1 MEPRDLVGSA
11 QPNEVELKGGRVGPN
26 DEDRE
31 GARDIGLV
39 CGDDVINGGISEGE
53 GLEEQGEGL
62 LEEQEFSIKEASF
75 QEGSLKLKIQ
85 TTKRTKKPPKSL
97 ENYICPPEIRMTIRP
112 PAGEGKAGRQGR
124 TGGGAGRGQKDE
136 ERGPPRKRTYE
147 RQFRMPEQREGG
159 LLQLLG
165 DHTPPKHQLRGSLHP
180 AHAISHTQHAL
191 AQQFQHQHQINTHWL
206 TSTAPSASPA
216 NSEDRDPAREQSGA
230 SRSNLL
236 DPSQPFSQT
245 ATQSPSPQRSLT
257 PDLQLPVVTDASILN
272 LTSLSRG
279 RGLQEVSEQLFGNI
293 KRKYGRKDSQR
304 MLCNPHSADS
314 PWGKQTEKGSE
325 SPTHSERYR
334 QEEATERV
342 HEEREERRKEDRERA
357 IAGRKGDEESRG
369 MLMLTEEGKGRK
381 RRRRPSF
388 DESFSAQ
395 EQSQQRQDSDTT
407 EKHQSGPP
415 EPKVAH
421 KMETHRNDS
430 RPTREADVNGERMEK
445 AERAD
450 KGDKRE
456 KGERTDRA
464 ERGDTVTSRTDS
476 ESALS
481 TNRMKKNPVGRPK
494 ISTDILKHRESTHS
508 LINKS
513 ANPRLP
519 SPNPSPSP
527 RSSISPSPSPKSRV
541 NISPSPSPKP
551 RFNISPS
558 PSPKSRVNISPSPSP
573 KSRINISPSPSPK
586 SRITIS
592 PSPSPKS
599 RINISPSPSPRPRMA
614 LSPNPSHSTSSI
626 VSSRPTKAKD
636 RWSYLKA
643 KSHASLTS
651 PQRDIRGSPS
661 TLTDP
666 PSAFPITPS
675 SPLYTN
681 SDSLTVHTPI
691 KRKRG
696 RPKKQ
701 PLLTVET
708 IHEGTSTSPPSP
720 LAQDISAGLN
730 SRKKTHTLNT
740 LVQMTSTTISANSNS
755 LKLKRGR
762 GHSRPVNKMKLGKM
776 QSILNEILSG
786 SSQNGSLPLK
796 SASAPVTS
804 AMSAMASTIEA
815 RLGKQINVSK
825 RGTIYIGKK
834 RGRKPRAETQ
844 NCNLNK
850 TTRDKPSLLVSTASL
865 YESPTVPSN
874 TLSPSSSTPSIRA
887 SHSDTTMPSLQPISA
902 LPSKPL
908 SRGFL
913 SGGWKLSPPRLLAN
927 SPSHL
932 SEVASVKEV
941 TLSPISE
948 SHSEETIPSD
958 SGIGTDNNSTS
969 DQTEKG
975 PASRRRYSFD
985 LCGFEAAEAAAL
997 EASNRGSRTRC
1008 ERQVTAVDNF
1018 LSQQEKKQKHHRRKR
1033 KCLQSRDH
1041 LHFLSELEEVVVKL
1055 QQLRVSHRRYACFP
1069 QHPYPS
1075 IFRLNFHHYY
1085 PVTYD
1090 SYSCDSSSYLRR
1102 SADLKAKRRRG
1113 RPAKASEPITSKLP
1127 FVQGYSYPLA
1137 GGNFYAAPYAMPYAP
1152 PLSLGYFPPAPSFYL
1167 PHHSLGPAPPSPFMR
1182 PAVPPPKAFHSS
1194 GHSKLQAGTKLRSS
1208 SGPLQGSSVRGEGLG
1223 SLGNGSTG
1231 GLTGV
1236 RLHKRKHKHK
1246 HKHKDEPLLSPR
1258 DRQELGG
1265 LFSGA
1270 KTTARLNMLNDRR
1283 DLSSQGSKHLE
1294 KQRGI
1299 GRGSSLGSSL
1309 GMFESDQLS
1318 THSLADSHLHSRQ
1331 TGQPIS
1337 SFMSSYSSQSQRS
1350 ESAPDLFLGS
1360 REDEC
1365 GGRSRK
1371 TRLAVFGDQGLM
1383 SFQTARQEPGQMN
1396 QCSSPSLTGVPSKRR
1411 YKRRE
1416 VEQIQKD
1423 VRRMHSLNFEH
1434 VQKILRAKRLQRQ
1447 AKTGNN
1453 IVKRRPGRPR
1463 KQPVEESEPTNRRVE
1478 DQVDGRSLDMLAGR
1492 RGDVRTL
1499 GMPVLERCDDLPGR
1513 QSLRPNLTPEPLEFS
1528 NHDSISATIETV
1540 VHQARSVAPLAKGG
1554 KRRGRGHS
1562 RDELWAPSSQ

>member
-1 MEPRDLVGSA
+1 
-11 QPNEVELKGGRVGPN
+11 
-26 DEDRE
+26 
-31 GARDIGLV
+31 
-39 CGDDVINGGISEGE
+39 
-53 GLEEQGEGL
+53 
-62 LEEQEFSIKEASF
+62 
-75 QEGSLKLKIQ
+75 
-85 TTKRTKKPPKSL
+85 
-97 ENYICPPEIRMTIRP
+97 MTIRP
-112 PAGEGKAGRQGR
+112 PVGEGKGGRQGR

-165 DHTPPKHQLRGSLHP
+165 DHTLPKHQLRSSLP
-180 AHAISHTQHAL
+180 PGHTQQQQTHHIL
-191 AQQFQHQHQINTHWL
+191 TQQFQHPHSHQHQINPDWI
-206 TSTAPSASPA
+206 TSPVPSASPA
-216 NSEDRDPAREQSGA
+216 NPADSEPARELAAA
-230 SRSNLL
+230 SRSSSL
-236 DPSQPFSQT
+236 DPTQPFSRT
-245 ATQSPSPQRSLT
+245 ATRSPSPQRSLT

-304 MLCNPHSADS
+304 MLCNPHSADTL
-314 PWGKQTEKGSE
+314 WGRQPEKGSE
-325 SPTHSERYR
+325 SPTNSEERQKYR
-334 QEEATERV
+334 LEETAERF
-342 HEEREERRKEDRERA
+342 HDDREERRKEERERA
-357 IAGRKGDEESRG
+357 IAGRRGDEEDRG
-369 MLMLTEEGKGRK
+369 MPMLTEEGKGRK

-388 DESFSAQ
+388 DQSFSA
-395 EQSQQRQDSDTT
+395 EEPLQQRQDSDTT
-407 EKHQSGPP
+407 EKHQPGAS

-421 KMETHRNDS
+421 KMETHKNDS
-430 RPTREADVNGERMEK
+430 RLTSPADFSRERIEKGERT
-445 AERAD
+445 D

-456 KGERTDRA
+456 KGERVDRA
-464 ERGDTVTSRTDS
+464 ERGEIIICGSDP

-481 TNRMKKNPVGRPK
+481 ANRMKKNPVGRPK
-494 ISTDILKHRESTHS
+494 INTDTLKHRETAYNH
-508 LINKS
+508 INK
-513 ANPRLP
+513 ANLNTNPRLP
-519 SPNPSPSP
+519 SPNPSP
-527 RSSISPSPSPKSRV
+527 RGSISPSPRAS
-541 NISPSPSPKP
+541 ISASLSPKP
-551 RFNISPS
+551 R
-558 PSPKSRVNISPSPSP
+558 V
-573 KSRINISPSPSPK
+573 
-586 SRITIS
+586 
-592 PSPSPKS
+592 
-599 RINISPSPSPRPRMA
+599 A
-614 LSPNPSHSTSSI
+614 LSPSPSHSTSSTA
-626 VSSRPTKAKD
+626 SSRTTKAKD

-651 PQRDIRGSPS
+651 PHRDNRGSPS
-661 TLTDP
+661 TLADP

-681 SDSLTVHTPI
+681 TDSLTVHTPI

-720 LAQDISAGLN
+720 LAQETFAGLN
-730 SRKKTHTLNT
+730 RRRKTHTLNT
-740 LVQMTSTTISANSNS
+740 LVQMASTTTSANSNS

-762 GHSRPVNKMKLGKM
+762 GPSRPVNKMKLGKM

-786 SSQNGSLPLK
+786 SSQNGTLALK
-796 SASAPVTS
+796 SSSAPVTS

-844 NCNLNK
+844 GSNPPK
-850 TTRDKPSLLVSTASL
+850 TTRDKPPLSVSTASL
-865 YESPTVPSN
+865 YESPVVPSA
-874 TLSPSSSTPSIRA
+874 TLSPSSSAPSLRT
-887 SHSDTTMPSLQPISA
+887 SHSDATMPSLQPISA
-902 LPSKPL
+902 LPSKAPGR
-908 SRGFL
+908 SFL

-932 SEVASVKEV
+932 SEGASVKEV

-975 PASRRRYSFD
+975 SASRRRYSFD

-997 EASNRGSRTRC
+997 EASNRGSRARC

-1041 LHFLSELEEVVVKL
+1041 LHFLSELEEVVLKL
-1055 QQLRVSHRRYACFP
+1055 QQLRVSHRRYTCYS
-1069 QHPYPS
+1069 QQPYPS

-1090 SYSCDSSSYLRR
+1090 SYPCDSSSYLRR

-1127 FVQGYSYPLA
+1127 FVQGYGYPLA
-1137 GGNFYAAPYAMPYAP
+1137 GGNYYAAPYAMPYAP
-1152 PLSLGYFPPAPSFYL
+1152 PLSLGYFPPAAPFYL

-1194 GHSKLQAGTKLRSS
+1194 GHSQLQPGAKLRSS
-1208 SGPLQGSSVRGEGLG
+1208 SGPLQGPSVRGEGLG
-1223 SLGNGSTG
+1223 SLGSGSAS
-1231 GLTGV
+1231 GLAGV

-1246 HKHKDEPLLSPR
+1246 HKHKDEPLLSLR

-1270 KTTARLNMLNDRR
+1270 KTSARLSMLSDRR
-1283 DLSSQGSKHLE
+1283 DLVSQGPSKHLE

-1299 GRGSSLGSSL
+1299 GSSLGSSL
-1309 GMFESDQLS
+1309 GMFESEQLS
-1318 THSLADSHLHSRQ
+1318 THSLADSQFHSRQ
-1331 TGQPIS
+1331 TRQPIN
-1337 SFMSSYSSQSQRS
+1337 SFMSSYSSQTQRS
-1350 ESAPDLFLGS
+1350 ESASDLFLGS
-1360 REDEC
+1360 RGDEC
-1365 GGRSRK
+1365 AGRSRK

-1396 QCSSPSLTGVPSKRR
+1396 NCSGPSHNDVPTKRR

-1453 IVKRRPGRPR
+1453 VVKRRPGRPR
-1463 KQPVEESEPTNRRVE
+1463 KQPIEESALTMRSVANR
-1478 DQVDGRSLDMLAGR
+1478 VDVRGLDMLSGR
-1492 RGDVRTL
+1492 RGDGRTQ

-1513 QSLRPNLTPEPLEFS
+1513 QSLRPSLIPEPLEFS

-1540 VHQARSVAPLAKGG
+1540 VNQARSVPPLARGG

>member
-11 QPNEVELKGGRVGPN
+11 RPKEAELQGGRVGPN
-26 DEDRE
+26 EEDQERA
-31 GARDIGLV
+31 GAVGLARS
-39 CGDDVINGGISEGE
+39 DDVITGGISEGE

-85 TTKRTKKPPKSL
+85 TTKRTKKPPKNL

-112 PAGEGKAGRQGR
+112 PVGEGKGGRQGR
-124 TGGGAGRGQKDE
+124 AGSGAGRGQKDE

-165 DHTPPKHQLRGSLHP
+165 DHTPPKHQLRSSLPP
-180 AHAISHTQHAL
+180 AHTHSHTQQTQHAL
-191 AQQFQHQHQINTHWL
+191 TQQFQHAHAHQHQISPDWI

-216 NSEDRDPAREQSGA
+216 NPAHPEPARELAGA
-230 SRSNLL
+230 GGSALL
-236 DPSQPFSQT
+236 DPTQPFSRT

-304 MLCNPHSADS
+304 MLCNPHSADT
-314 PWGKQTEKGSE
+314 PWGRQPEKGSE
-325 SPTHSERYR
+325 SPTNSEERQKYR
-334 QEEATERV
+334 QEETAERF
-342 HEEREERRKEDRERA
+342 HEEREERRKEERERA
-357 IAGRKGDEESRG
+357 GAGRRGDEEDRG
-369 MLMLTEEGKGRK
+369 MPMLTEEGKGRK

-388 DESFSAQ
+388 DESFSV
-395 EQSQQRQDSDTT
+395 EERLQQRQDSDTT
-407 EKHQSGPP
+407 EKHQPGPP

-421 KMETHRNDS
+421 KMETHKNDS
-430 RPTREADVNGERMEK
+430 RLTSHADVSRERIEK

-456 KGERTDRA
+456 KGERVDRA
-464 ERGDTVTSRTDS
+464 ERGETVISGSDL
-476 ESALS
+476 ES

-494 ISTDILKHRESTHS
+494 TSIDTLKHRGPTHNH
-508 LINKS
+508 INK
-513 ANPRLP
+513 ANLNTNPRLP

-527 RSSISPSPSPKSRV
+527 RASISPSSSPKPRA
-541 NISPSPSPKP
+541 NISPSLSPGP
-551 RFNISPS
+551 RA
-558 PSPKSRVNISPSPSP
+558 
-573 KSRINISPSPSPK
+573 
-586 SRITIS
+586 
-592 PSPSPKS
+592 
-599 RINISPSPSPRPRMA
+599 A
-614 LSPNPSHSTSSI
+614 LSPSPSHSTSSTA
-626 VSSRPTKAKD
+626 SSRPTKAKD

-651 PQRDIRGSPS
+651 PQRDNRGSPS
-661 TLTDP
+661 TLADP

-681 SDSLTVHTPI
+681 TDSLTVLTPI

-720 LAQDISAGLN
+720 LAQETAAGLN
-730 SRKKTHTLNT
+730 RRRKTHALNT
-740 LVQMTSTTISANSNS
+740 LVQMASSTTTSANSNS
-755 LKLKRGR
+755 LKLKRGKVP
-762 GHSRPVNKMKLGKM
+762 SRPVNKMKLGKM

-786 SSQNGSLPLK
+786 SSQNGTLALK
-796 SASAPVTS
+796 SSSAPVTS

-844 NCNLNK
+844 GSNPPK
-850 TTRDKPSLLVSTASL
+850 TTKDKPPLSVSTSSL
-865 YESPTVPSN
+865 YESPVVPSA
-874 TLSPSSSTPSIRA
+874 TLSPSSSAPSIRT
-887 SHSDTTMPSLQPISA
+887 SHSDATMPSLQPISA
-902 LPSKPL
+902 LPSKPPGR
-908 SRGFL
+908 SFL

-932 SEVASVKEV
+932 SEGASVKEV

-985 LCGFEAAEAAAL
+985 LCGFESAEAAAL
-997 EASNRGSRTRC
+997 EASNRGSRARC

-1055 QQLRVSHRRYACFP
+1055 QQLRVSHRRYTCYP
-1069 QHPYPS
+1069 QQPYPS

-1090 SYSCDSSSYLRR
+1090 SYPCDSSSYLRR

-1113 RPAKASEPITSKLP
+1113 RPAKASEPITTKLP
-1127 FVQGYSYPLA
+1127 FVQGYGYPLA
-1137 GGNFYAAPYAMPYAP
+1137 GGNYYAAPYAMPYAP
-1152 PLSLGYFPPAPSFYL
+1152 PLSLGYFPPAAPFYL

-1194 GHSKLQAGTKLRSS
+1194 GHSKLQPGAKLRSA
-1208 SGPLQGSSVRGEGLG
+1208 SGPLQGPSVRGDGLG
-1223 SLGNGSTG
+1223 SLGSGSAG
-1231 GLTGV
+1231 GLAGV

-1246 HKHKDEPLLSPR
+1246 HKHKDEPLLSLR

-1270 KTTARLNMLNDRR
+1270 KTNARLSMLSDRR
-1283 DLSSQGSKHLE
+1283 DLASQGQHLE
-1294 KQRGI
+1294 KQRAS

-1318 THSLADSHLHSRQ
+1318 THSLSDSQFHARQ
-1331 TGQPIS
+1331 TRQPIN

-1350 ESAPDLFLGS
+1350 ESVSDLFLGS
-1360 REDEC
+1360 REDEF

-1371 TRLAVFGDQGLM
+1371 TRLTVFGDQGLM
-1383 SFQTARQEPGQMN
+1383 SFQTARQEPGQMTN
-1396 QCSSPSLTGVPSKRR
+1396 CSSPSLTDVPTKRR

-1453 IVKRRPGRPR
+1453 VVKRRPGRPR

-1478 DQVDGRSLDMLAGR
+1478 SRADGRSLDMLAGR
-1492 RGDVRTL
+1492 RVDGRTL

-1513 QSLRPNLTPEPLEFS
+1513 LSLRPSLTPEPLEFS

-1540 VHQARSVAPLAKGG
+1540 VHQARSVPPLAKGG

-1562 RDELWAPSSQ
+1562 RDELWAPSGQ

>member
-11 QPNEVELKGGRVGPN
+11 RPKEADLQGGRVGPN
-26 DEDRE
+26 EVDQERA
-31 GARDIGLV
+31 GAIGLAH
-39 CGDDVINGGISEGE
+39 GDDVINGTISEGE

-62 LEEQEFSIKEASF
+62 MEEQEFSIKEASF

-112 PAGEGKAGRQGR
+112 PVGEGKVGRTGR
-124 TGGGAGRGQKDE
+124 TGGGAGAGRGSKDE

-165 DHTPPKHQLRGSLHP
+165 DHTLPKHQLRSSFLP
-180 AHAISHTQHAL
+180 AHTLSHTQQTQHSLTQKFQHTHA
-191 AQQFQHQHQINTHWL
+191 HQHQISPDWI

-216 NSEDRDPAREQSGA
+216 HPVDSEPARDLAGA
-230 SRSNLL
+230 SRSSLL
-236 DPSQPFSQT
+236 DPTQPFSRT
-245 ATQSPSPQRSLT
+245 ATQSPSPQRSMT

-293 KRKYGRKDSQR
+293 KRKYGRKDSQK
-304 MLCNPHSADS
+304 MLSNPHGADTH
-314 PWGKQTEKGSE
+314 WGRQPEKGSE
-325 SPTHSERYR
+325 SPTNSEERQKYR
-334 QEEATERV
+334 QEEPAERF
-342 HEEREERRKEDRERA
+342 HEERGERRKEERERTVA
-357 IAGRKGDEESRG
+357 VRKGDEEDMG
-369 MLMLTEEGKGRK
+369 ITMLAEEGKGRK

-388 DESFSAQ
+388 DDSFSVE
-395 EQSQQRQDSDTT
+395 EQSQQRTLDSDNT
-407 EKHQSGPP
+407 EKHQPGPP

-421 KMETHRNDS
+421 KIETHKTDS
-430 RPTREADVNGERMEK
+430 RLTSQADVGGERTEK
-445 AERAD
+445 GERTD
-450 KGDKRE
+450 KSDKRE
-456 KGERTDRA
+456 KGEIVIDQ
-464 ERGDTVTSRTDS
+464 
-476 ESALS
+476 ESDLS
-481 TNRMKKNPVGRPK
+481 ANRIKKNPVGRPK
-494 ISTDILKHRESTHS
+494 ISTEIPKHREATHNHIIKPNLNTNS
-508 LINKS
+508 
-513 ANPRLP
+513 RLP
-519 SPNPSPSP
+519 SPPNPSPSP
-527 RSSISPSPSPKSRV
+527 RSSISP
-541 NISPSPSPKP
+541 IPSPKP
-551 RFNISPS
+551 
-558 PSPKSRVNISPSPSP
+558 
-573 KSRINISPSPSPK
+573 
-586 SRITIS
+586 
-592 PSPSPKS
+592 
-599 RINISPSPSPRPRMA
+599 RINISPSPSPRARA
-614 LSPNPSHSTSSI
+614 DLSPSPSHSTSSTA
-626 VSSRPTKAKD
+626 SSRTAKAND

-643 KSHASLTS
+643 KSLASLTP
-651 PQRDIRGSPS
+651 PQRDNLGSLS
-661 TLTDP
+661 ALADP

-681 SDSLTVHTPI
+681 TDSLTVHAPI

-708 IHEGTSTSPPSP
+708 IHEGTSLSPPSP
-720 LAQDISAGLN
+720 LAQETSAGL
-730 SRKKTHTLNT
+730 SRRRKIHTMNT
-740 LVQMTSTTISANSNS
+740 LVQMTPTTISNS

-762 GHSRPVNKMKLGKM
+762 GHSRPMNKMKLGKM
-776 QSILNEILSG
+776 QSILNEILAG
-786 SSQNGSLPLK
+786 SSQNGSLALK
-796 SASAPVTS
+796 SSSAPVTS

-834 RGRKPRAETQ
+834 RGRKPRAESQ
-844 NCNLNK
+844 CANPPK
-850 TTRDKPSLLVSTASL
+850 TNRDKPPMSVSTCGL
-865 YESPTVPSN
+865 YESPVMPS
-874 TLSPSSSTPSIRA
+874 TTSSPSSSALSMRA
-887 SHSDTTMPSLQPISA
+887 TLSDATMPSLQPISA
-902 LPSKPL
+902 LPNKPIGR
-908 SRGFL
+908 SFL

-932 SEVASVKEV
+932 SEGASVKEV

-969 DQTEKG
+969 DQTEKAH
-975 PASRRRYSFD
+975 ASRRRYSFD
-985 LCGFEAAEAAAL
+985 LCGFETPEAAAL
-997 EASNRGSRTRC
+997 EASNRGSRARC

-1055 QQLRVSHRRYACFP
+1055 QQLRVSHRRYTCYP
-1069 QHPYPS
+1069 QQPYPS

-1085 PVTYD
+1085 PITYD
-1090 SYSCDSSSYLRR
+1090 SYPCDSSSYLRR

-1113 RPAKASEPITSKLP
+1113 RPAKTSEPITTKLP
-1127 FVQGYSYPLA
+1127 FVQGYGYPLA
-1137 GGNFYAAPYAMPYAP
+1137 GGNYYAAPYAMPYAP
-1152 PLSLGYFPPAPSFYL
+1152 PLSLGYFPPAPPFYL

-1194 GHSKLQAGTKLRSS
+1194 GLSKLQPGSKLCGA
-1208 SGPLQGSSVRGEGLG
+1208 SGPLQGSSVRAEGLG
-1223 SLGNGSTG
+1223 SLGSGTTG
-1231 GLTGV
+1231 GLAGV

-1270 KTTARLNMLNDRR
+1270 KSNARLSMLSERR
-1283 DLSSQGSKHLE
+1283 DLTSQGSSKHLD
-1294 KQRGI
+1294 KQRGNS
-1299 GRGSSLGSSL
+1299 RGSTLGSNL
-1309 GMFESDQLS
+1309 GIFESDQLS
-1318 THSLADSHLHSRQ
+1318 THSLADSQFHSHQ
-1331 TGQPIS
+1331 TGHPIK
-1337 SFMSSYSSQSQRS
+1337 SFMSSYSSQSQRTETGS
-1350 ESAPDLFLGS
+1350 DLFLGS
-1360 REDEC
+1360 REDKC
-1365 GGRSRK
+1365 GGRSRRA
-1371 TRLAVFGDQGLM
+1371 RLAVFGDQGLM
-1383 SFQTARQEPGQMN
+1383 PFQTARQEPEQMN
-1396 QCSSPSLTGVPSKRR
+1396 ECSSPSLMGVPSKRR

-1453 IVKRRPGRPR
+1453 VIKRRPGRPR
-1463 KQPVEESEPTNRRVE
+1463 KQPLEESGVTNRRAE
-1478 DQVDGRSLDMLAGR
+1478 DWTDAGGLDMLAGR
-1492 RGDVRTL
+1492 RGDGRTL
-1499 GMPVLERCDDLPGR
+1499 GMPVLERCDNLPGR
-1513 QSLRPNLTPEPLEFS
+1513 QTSRPSLTPEPLEFA

-1540 VHQARSVAPLAKGG
+1540 VHQARAVPPLAKGG

-1562 RDELWAPSSQ
+1562 RDELWAPAGH

>member
-11 QPNEVELKGGRVGPN
+11 RPKEAELQGGRVGPN
-26 DEDRE
+26 EEAQE
-31 GARDIGLV
+31 GARAIGLARS
-39 CGDDVINGGISEGE
+39 DDVINAAISEGE
-53 GLEEQGEGL
+53 GPEEQGEGL

-85 TTKRTKKPPKSL
+85 TTKRTKKPPKNL

-112 PAGEGKAGRQGR
+112 PAGEGKGGRHGR

-147 RQFRMPEQREGG
+147 RQFRMPEQKEGG

-165 DHTPPKHQLRGSLHP
+165 DHTLPKHQLRGSLPP
-180 AHAISHTQHAL
+180 AHTQQTHHTL
-191 AQQFQHQHQINTHWL
+191 TQQFLHAHGHQHQINPDWIA
-206 TSTAPSASPA
+206 SSAPSASPA
-216 NSEDRDPAREQSGA
+216 NPADSEPFRELARA
-230 SRSNLL
+230 NRSSSL
-236 DPSQPFSQT
+236 DPTQPFSRT
-245 ATQSPSPQRSLT
+245 ATRSPSPQRSLT

-304 MLCNPHSADS
+304 TLCNPHSADT
-314 PWGKQTEKGSE
+314 PWGRQPEKGSE
-325 SPTHSERYR
+325 SPTNSEERQKYR
-334 QEEATERV
+334 QEETAERV
-342 HEEREERRKEDRERA
+342 HEDREERKREERERA
-357 IAGRKGDEESRG
+357 IVGRRGDEEDRG
-369 MLMLTEEGKGRK
+369 MPMLTEEGKGRK

-388 DESFSAQ
+388 DESFSA
-395 EQSQQRQDSDTT
+395 EERLQQRQDSDTT
-407 EKHQSGPP
+407 EKHQPGAP

-421 KMETHRNDS
+421 KMETHKNDS
-430 RPTREADVNGERMEK
+430 RLTSLADVSRERIEK
-445 AERAD
+445 AERTD

-456 KGERTDRA
+456 KGERVDRA
-464 ERGDTVTSRTDS
+464 ERGEIVISGS
-476 ESALS
+476 GPESALS
-481 TNRMKKNPVGRPK
+481 ANRVKKNPVGRPK
-494 ISTDILKHRESTHS
+494 ISTDTLKHREMAYNH
-508 LINKS
+508 INK
-513 ANPRLP
+513 ANLNTNPRLP
-519 SPNPSPSP
+519 SPNPSP
-527 RSSISPSPSPKSRV
+527 RGSISPSPRA
-541 NISPSPSPKP
+541 NISASLSPKP
-551 RFNISPS
+551 RA
-558 PSPKSRVNISPSPSP
+558 
-573 KSRINISPSPSPK
+573 
-586 SRITIS
+586 
-592 PSPSPKS
+592 
-599 RINISPSPSPRPRMA
+599 A
-614 LSPNPSHSTSSI
+614 LSPSPSHSTSSTA
-626 VSSRPTKAKD
+626 SSRTTKAKD

-651 PQRDIRGSPS
+651 PQRDNRGSPS
-661 TLTDP
+661 TLADP

-681 SDSLTVHTPI
+681 TDSLTVHAPI

-720 LAQDISAGLN
+720 LAQETFAGLN
-730 SRKKTHTLNT
+730 RRRKTHTLNT
-740 LVQMTSTTISANSNS
+740 LVQMASTATSANSNS

-762 GHSRPVNKMKLGKM
+762 GPYRPVNKMKLGKM

-786 SSQNGSLPLK
+786 SSQNGTLALK
-796 SASAPVTS
+796 SSSAPVTS

-844 NCNLNK
+844 GSNPPK
-850 TTRDKPSLLVSTASL
+850 TTRDKPPLSVSISSL
-865 YESPTVPSN
+865 YESPVVPSA
-874 TLSPSSSTPSIRA
+874 TLSPSSSAPSLRTG
-887 SHSDTTMPSLQPISA
+887 HSDATMPSLQPISA
-902 LPSKPL
+902 LPSKPPGR
-908 SRGFL
+908 SFL

-932 SEVASVKEV
+932 SEGASVKEV

-975 PASRRRYSFD
+975 SASRRRYSFD

-997 EASNRGSRTRC
+997 EASNRGSRARC
-1008 ERQVTAVDNF
+1008 ERQVTAGDNF

-1055 QQLRVSHRRYACFP
+1055 QQLRVSHRRYTCFP
-1069 QHPYPS
+1069 QQPYPS

-1113 RPAKASEPITSKLP
+1113 RPAKASEQITSKLP
-1127 FVQGYSYPLA
+1127 FVQGYGYPLA
-1137 GGNFYAAPYAMPYAP
+1137 GGNYYAAPYAMPYAP
-1152 PLSLGYFPPAPSFYL
+1152 PLSLGYFPPAPPFYL

-1194 GHSKLQAGTKLRSS
+1194 GHSQLQPGAKLRSA
-1208 SGPLQGSSVRGEGLG
+1208 SGPLQGPSVRGEGLG
-1223 SLGNGSTG
+1223 SLGSGSAG
-1231 GLTGV
+1231 GIAGV

-1246 HKHKDEPLLSPR
+1246 HKHKDEPLLSLR

-1270 KTTARLNMLNDRR
+1270 KTSARLSMLSDRR
-1283 DLSSQGSKHLE
+1283 DLVSQGPSKHLE
-1294 KQRGI
+1294 KQRGS

-1309 GMFESDQLS
+1309 GMFESEQLS
-1318 THSLADSHLHSRQ
+1318 THSLADSQFHSRQ
-1331 TGQPIS
+1331 TRQPIN
-1337 SFMSSYSSQSQRS
+1337 SFMSSYSSQTQRS
-1350 ESAPDLFLGS
+1350 ESASDLFLGS

-1383 SFQTARQEPGQMN
+1383 PFQTARQEPGRMN
-1396 QCSSPSLTGVPSKRR
+1396 NCSGPSHSDVPSKRR

-1453 IVKRRPGRPR
+1453 VVKRRPGRPR
-1463 KQPVEESEPTNRRVE
+1463 KQPIEESEPTNRSVDNRA
-1478 DQVDGRSLDMLAGR
+1478 DGRGLDMLAGR
-1492 RGDVRTL
+1492 RGDGRTQ

-1513 QSLRPNLTPEPLEFS
+1513 QSLRSSLTPEPLEFS

-1540 VHQARSVAPLAKGG
+1540 VHQARSVPPLAKGG

>member
-1 MEPRDLVGSA
+1 MEPKDLVGSA
-11 QPNEVELKGGRVGPN
+11 RPKEVELQGGRVGPN
-26 DEDRE
+26 EEDQE
-31 GARDIGLV
+31 GARGIGLV
-39 CGDDVINGGISEGE
+39 CNDDVINGAISEGE

-112 PAGEGKAGRQGR
+112 QVGEGKVGRQGR
-124 TGGGAGRGQKDE
+124 AGGGTGPGRGQKDE
-136 ERGPPRKRTYE
+136 ERGPPRKRVSYHLCKCFRLCVGLVFKE
-147 RQFRMPEQREGG
+147 R
-159 LLQLLG
+159 
-165 DHTPPKHQLRGSLHP
+165 T
-180 AHAISHTQHAL
+180 
-191 AQQFQHQHQINTHWL
+191 
-206 TSTAPSASPA
+206 
-216 NSEDRDPAREQSGA
+216 
-230 SRSNLL
+230 
-236 DPSQPFSQT
+236 
-245 ATQSPSPQRSLT
+245 
-257 PDLQLPVVTDASILN
+257 
-272 LTSLSRG
+272 
-279 RGLQEVSEQLFGNI
+279 
-293 KRKYGRKDSQR
+293 
-304 MLCNPHSADS
+304 
-314 PWGKQTEKGSE
+314 
-325 SPTHSERYR
+325 
-334 QEEATERV
+334 
-342 HEEREERRKEDRERA
+342 
-357 IAGRKGDEESRG
+357 IAGRRGDEEDRG
-369 MLMLTEEGKGRK
+369 LHTLSEDGKGRK

-388 DESFSAQ
+388 DESFSI
-395 EQSQQRQDSDTT
+395 EELSQQRQDPDTT
-407 EKHQSGPP
+407 EKHQPGPP

-421 KMETHRNDS
+421 KMETHKNDS
-430 RPTREADVNGERMEK
+430 RLMSQADVSGEKTEK
-445 AERAD
+445 VERAD

-456 KGERTDRA
+456 KGERADRA
-464 ERGDTVTSRTDS
+464 ERGETVTSGTDP

-481 TNRMKKNPVGRPK
+481 ANRMKKNPLGRPK
-494 ISTDILKHRESTHS
+494 MSTESLKHRESIHN
-508 LINKS
+508 LINKPS
-513 ANPRLP
+513 LNTNPRLP

-527 RSSISPSPSPKSRV
+527 RAS
-541 NISPSPSPKP
+541 ISPSPSPKP
-551 RFNISPS
+551 RANISP
-558 PSPKSRVNISPSPSP
+558 I
-573 KSRINISPSPSPK
+573 
-586 SRITIS
+586 
-592 PSPSPKS
+592 
-599 RINISPSPSPRPRMA
+599 PSPRPRAA
-614 LSPNPSHSTSSI
+614 LSPSPTS
-626 VSSRPTKAKD
+626 KAKD

-643 KSHASLTS
+643 KSHASLMS
-651 PQRDIRGSPS
+651 PQRENRHSPS
-661 TLTDP
+661 ALTDP

-681 SDSLTVHTPI
+681 TDSLTVHTPV

-720 LAQDISAGLN
+720 LAQETSAMLN
-730 SRKKTHTLNT
+730 RRKKTHTLNT
-740 LVQMTSTTISANSNS
+740 LMQMTSTSTSANSNS

-762 GHSRPVNKMKLGKM
+762 GYSRPVNKLKLGKM

-786 SSQNGSLPLK
+786 TSPNGTLALK
-796 SASAPVTS
+796 SSSSPVTS

-844 NCNLNK
+844 GSNLPQ
-850 TTRDKPSLLVSTASL
+850 TTRDKPPMSVSTSL
-865 YESPTVPSN
+865 YENPVV
-874 TLSPSSSTPSIRA
+874 PSSSPCSSAPSMRA
-887 SHSDTTMPSLQPISA
+887 SHSDATMPSLQPISA
-902 LPSKPL
+902 LPSKTP

-932 SEVASVKEV
+932 SEGASVKEV

-985 LCGFEAAEAAAL
+985 LCGFEAVEAAAL

-1041 LHFLSELEEVVVKL
+1041 LHFLSELEEVVLKL
-1055 QQLRVSHRRYACFP
+1055 QQLRVSHRRYTCYP

-1090 SYSCDSSSYLRR
+1090 SYPCDSSSYLRR

-1127 FVQGYSYPLA
+1127 FVQGYGYPLA
-1137 GGNFYAAPYAMPYAP
+1137 GGNFYAPYAMPYAS
-1152 PLSLGYFPPAPSFYL
+1152 PLSLGYFPPAPPFYL

-1194 GHSKLQAGTKLRSS
+1194 GHSKLQPGAKLRSAT
-1208 SGPLQGSSVRGEGLG
+1208 GPLQGPSVRGEGLG
-1223 SLGNGSTG
+1223 GLGSGSAGSLA
-1231 GLTGV
+1231 GV
-1236 RLHKRKHKHK
+1236 RIHKRKHKHK

-1270 KTTARLNMLNDRR
+1270 KTTARLSMLSDRR
-1283 DLSSQGSKHLE
+1283 DPSSQGSSKHLE
-1294 KQRGI
+1294 KQRVSV
-1299 GRGSSLGSSL
+1299 RGSSLGSSL

-1318 THSLADSHLHSRQ
+1318 THSLADSQFRSRQ
-1331 TGQPIS
+1331 TGQPIN
-1337 SFMSSYSSQSQRS
+1337 SFMSTS
-1350 ESAPDLFLGS
+1350 DLFLGS
-1360 REDEC
+1360 REDDC
-1365 GGRSRK
+1365 SGRSRK
-1371 TRLAVFGDQGLM
+1371 TRLAVFGEQGLM

-1396 QCSSPSLTGVPSKRR
+1396 KCSSPSLTGIYLPCVVSPHSSSLSPFPGVPSKRR

-1453 IVKRRPGRPR
+1453 VIKRRPGRPR
-1463 KQPVEESEPTNRRVE
+1463 KQG
-1478 DQVDGRSLDMLAGR
+1478 DG
-1492 RGDVRTL
+1492 RTL

-1513 QSLRPNLTPEPLEFS
+1513 QSLRPNLSPEPLEFS

-1540 VHQARSVAPLAKGG
+1540 VHQARSVTPLAKGG
-1554 KRRGRGHS
+1554 KQPFPPCPIYFFLPAQACPG
-1562 RDELWAPSSQ
+1562 Q

>member
-11 QPNEVELKGGRVGPN
+11 RPKEAELQGGRVGPN
-26 DEDRE
+26 EEDQERT
-31 GARDIGLV
+31 GGNGLAR
-39 CGDDVINGGISEGE
+39 GDDVINGAISEGE

-112 PAGEGKAGRQGR
+112 PAGEGKGGRQGR
-124 TGGGAGRGQKDE
+124 TGGGAGAGRGSKDE

-159 LLQLLG
+159 LLQLLE
-165 DHTPPKHQLRGSLHP
+165 DHTPPKHQLRSPLLP
-180 AHAISHTQHAL
+180 AHTLSHTQQTQHNL
-191 AQQFQHQHQINTHWL
+191 TQQFQHTHAHQHQISSDWI
-206 TSTAPSASPA
+206 TSTAPSAANPA
-216 NSEDRDPAREQSGA
+216 DCEPARELA
-230 SRSNLL
+230 AVSRSSLL
-236 DPSQPFSQT
+236 DPTQPFSRT
-245 ATQSPSPQRSLT
+245 VTRSPSPQRSLT

-304 MLCNPHSADS
+304 AFCHPHGADT
-314 PWGKQTEKGSE
+314 PWGRQSEKGLE
-325 SPTHSERYR
+325 SPTNSEERQKFR
-334 QEEATERV
+334 QEEKVERF
-342 HEEREERRKEDRERA
+342 HDEREEKRKEERERT
-357 IAGRKGDEESRG
+357 IAGRRGDEEDRG
-369 MLMLTEEGKGRK
+369 LPMLTEEGKGRK
-381 RRRRPSF
+381 RRRRPSL
-388 DESFSAQ
+388 DEPFSIE

-407 EKHQSGPP
+407 EKHHPWPP

-421 KMETHRNDS
+421 KMETHKNDS
-430 RPTREADVNGERMEK
+430 RLTSQADVSAERMEK
-445 AERAD
+445 AEKPD

-456 KGERTDRA
+456 KGERVDRTDR
-464 ERGDTVTSRTDS
+464 ETVLNGPDP
-476 ESALS
+476 ESGLIA
-481 TNRMKKNPVGRPK
+481 NRMKKNPVGRPK
-494 ISTDILKHRESTHS
+494 MIPDTLKHKEPTHNP
-508 LINKS
+508 INKPNLNT
-513 ANPRLP
+513 NPRLP

-527 RSSISPSPSPKSRV
+527 RGS
-541 NISPSPSPKP
+541 ISPSPSPKP
-551 RFNISPS
+551 R
-558 PSPKSRVNISPSPSP
+558 
-573 KSRINISPSPSPK
+573 
-586 SRITIS
+586 T
-592 PSPSPKS
+592 
-599 RINISPSPSPRPRMA
+599 NISPSPSPRPRLA
-614 LSPNPSHSTSSI
+614 LSPSPNHSTSSI
-626 VSSRPTKAKD
+626 ATSRPTKAKD

-651 PQRDIRGSPS
+651 PQRDNRVSPS

-681 SDSLTVHTPI
+681 TDSLTVHTPI

-720 LAQDISAGLN
+720 LAQEISAGL
-730 SRKKTHTLNT
+730 SRRRKTHNT
-740 LVQMTSTTISANSNS
+740 LVQMASTSTSVSSNN

-762 GHSRPVNKMKLGKM
+762 GSSRPVNKMKLGKM

-786 SSQNGSLPLK
+786 STQNGALALK
-796 SASAPVTS
+796 SSSAPITS

-834 RGRKPRAETQ
+834 RGRKPRAESQ
-844 NCNLNK
+844 GSNLPK
-850 TTRDKPSLLVSTASL
+850 TTRDKPPLSISSL
-865 YESPTVPSN
+865 YESPVVPST
-874 TLSPSSSTPSIRA
+874 TLSPSSSAPSIRV
-887 SHSDTTMPSLQPISA
+887 SHSEATMPSLQPISA
-902 LPSKPL
+902 LPSKPPGR
-908 SRGFL
+908 SFL

-932 SEVASVKEV
+932 SEGASVKEV

-985 LCGFEAAEAAAL
+985 LCGFDAAEAAAV
-997 EASNRGSRTRC
+997 EASNRGSRTHC

-1018 LSQQEKKQKHHRRKR
+1018 LSQQEKKQKHHRKKR

-1041 LHFLSELEEVVVKL
+1041 LHFLSELEEVVLKL
-1055 QQLRVSHRRYACFP
+1055 QQLRVSHRRYTCYP

-1090 SYSCDSSSYLRR
+1090 SYPCDSSSYLHR

-1113 RPAKASEPITSKLP
+1113 RPAKASESITSKLP
-1127 FVQGYSYPLA
+1127 FVQGYGYPLA
-1137 GGNFYAAPYAMPYAP
+1137 GGNYYAAPYAMPYAP
-1152 PLSLGYFPPAPSFYL
+1152 PLSLGYFPPAPPFYL

-1194 GHSKLQAGTKLRSS
+1194 GHSKLQPGTKLRTA
-1208 SGPLQGSSVRGEGLG
+1208 SGPLQGPSSRGEGLG
-1223 SLGNGSTG
+1223 SLSSSSAG
-1231 GLTGV
+1231 GLAGV

-1270 KTTARLNMLNDRR
+1270 KTNARLSMLSDRR
-1283 DLSSQGSKHLE
+1283 DLASQGSSKHLE
-1294 KQRGI
+1294 KQRG
-1299 GRGSSLGSSL
+1299 SMGSSL
-1309 GMFESDQLS
+1309 GMFEPDQLS
-1318 THSLADSHLHSRQ
+1318 THSLADSQFHSHQ
-1331 TGQPIS
+1331 TGQPIN
-1337 SFMSSYSSQSQRS
+1337 SFMSGYSNQSQRS
-1350 ESAPDLFLGS
+1350 DSASGLFSGS
-1360 REDEC
+1360 REDDC

-1371 TRLAVFGDQGLM
+1371 MRLNVFGDQGLM

-1396 QCSSPSLTGVPSKRR
+1396 ECSSPSLTGVPSKRR

-1453 IVKRRPGRPR
+1453 VIKRRPGRPR
-1463 KQPVEESEPTNRRVE
+1463 KQPLEELEPTNMREE
-1478 DQVDGRSLDMLAGR
+1478 DRADDRGLDMLASR
-1492 RGDVRTL
+1492 REV
-1499 GMPVLERCDDLPGR
+1499 
-1513 QSLRPNLTPEPLEFS
+1513 
-1528 NHDSISATIETV
+1528 
-1540 VHQARSVAPLAKGG
+1540 
-1554 KRRGRGHS
+1554 
-1562 RDELWAPSSQ
+1562 

>member
-11 QPNEVELKGGRVGPN
+11 RPKEAELQGGRVGPN
-26 DEDRE
+26 GEDQE
-31 GARDIGLV
+31 GAGGIDLARS
-39 CGDDVINGGISEGE
+39 DDVINGAISEGE

-112 PAGEGKAGRQGR
+112 PVGEGKGGRQGR
-124 TGGGAGRGQKDE
+124 TGGGAGAGRGQKDE

-165 DHTPPKHQLRGSLHP
+165 DHTPPKHQLRSSLLP
-180 AHAISHTQHAL
+180 AHTHSHTQQTQHTL
-191 AQQFQHQHQINTHWL
+191 TQQFQHIHAHQHQINPDWI

-216 NSEDRDPAREQSGA
+216 NPADSEPARELAGA
-230 SRSNLL
+230 GRSSLL
-236 DPSQPFSQT
+236 DPTPLFSRT
-245 ATQSPSPQRSLT
+245 VTQSPSPQRSLT
-257 PDLQLPVVTDASILN
+257 PDLQMPVVTDASILN

-304 MLCNPHSADS
+304 MLCNPHSADT
-314 PWGKQTEKGSE
+314 PWGRPPEKGSE
-325 SPTHSERYR
+325 SPTNSEERQKYR
-334 QEEATERV
+334 QEETAERF
-342 HEEREERRKEDRERA
+342 HEEREERRKEERERA
-357 IAGRKGDEESRG
+357 IPGRRGDEEDRG
-369 MLMLTEEGKGRK
+369 MPMLTEEGKGRK

-388 DESFSAQ
+388 DESFSVE

-407 EKHQSGPP
+407 EKHQPGPP
-415 EPKVAH
+415 EPKLAH
-421 KMETHRNDS
+421 KMETHKNDS
-430 RPTREADVNGERMEK
+430 RLTSQADVSGERT
-445 AERAD
+445 D

-456 KGERTDRA
+456 KGERVDRA
-464 ERGDTVTSRTDS
+464 ERGETVTSGPDP
-476 ESALS
+476 ELALS
-481 TNRMKKNPVGRPK
+481 INRMKKNPVGRPK
-494 ISTDILKHRESTHS
+494 ISTDALKHREPTHNH
-508 LINKS
+508 INKPNLS

-527 RSSISPSPSPKSRV
+527 RGS
-541 NISPSPSPKP
+541 ISPSPSPKP
-551 RFNISPS
+551 RA
-558 PSPKSRVNISPSPSP
+558 
-573 KSRINISPSPSPK
+573 
-586 SRITIS
+586 
-592 PSPSPKS
+592 
-599 RINISPSPSPRPRMA
+599 NISPSPSPRPRTT
-614 LSPNPSHSTSSI
+614 LSPSPSHSTSSTA
-626 VSSRPTKAKD
+626 SSRPTKAKD

-651 PQRDIRGSPS
+651 PQRDNRGSP
-661 TLTDP
+661 LALADP

-681 SDSLTVHTPI
+681 TDSLTVHTPI

-720 LAQDISAGLN
+720 LAQDTSAGLN
-730 SRKKTHTLNT
+730 RRRKTHTLNT
-740 LVQMTSTTISANSNS
+740 LVQMASTTPSANSNS

-786 SSQNGSLPLK
+786 SSQNGTLALK
-796 SASAPVTS
+796 SSSAPVTS

-844 NCNLNK
+844 GSNPPK
-850 TTRDKPSLLVSTASL
+850 ATRDKPPLSVSTSSL
-865 YESPTVPSN
+865 YESPVVPS
-874 TLSPSSSTPSIRA
+874 TTSSPSSSAPSLRA
-887 SHSDTTMPSLQPISA
+887 SHSDATMPSLQPISA
-902 LPSKPL
+902 LPSKPIG
-908 SRGFL
+908 RGFL

-932 SEVASVKEV
+932 SEGASVKEV

-997 EASNRGSRTRC
+997 EASGRGSRARC

-1033 KCLQSRDH
+1033 KCLQTRDH
-1041 LHFLSELEEVVVKL
+1041 LHFLSELEEVVLKL
-1055 QQLRVSHRRYACFP
+1055 QQLRVSHRRYTCYP

-1090 SYSCDSSSYLRR
+1090 SYPCDSGSYLRR

-1127 FVQGYSYPLA
+1127 FVQGYGYPLA
-1137 GGNFYAAPYAMPYAP
+1137 GGNYYAAPYAMPYAP
-1152 PLSLGYFPPAPSFYL
+1152 PLSLGYFPPAPQFYL

-1182 PAVPPPKAFHSS
+1182 PAVPPPKAFHSG
-1194 GHSKLQAGTKLRSS
+1194 GHSKLQPGAKLRSS
-1208 SGPLQGSSVRGEGLG
+1208 SGQLQVPSVRGEGLG
-1223 SLGNGSTG
+1223 SLGSGSAG
-1231 GLTGV
+1231 GLGGV

-1258 DRQELGG
+1258 DRHELGG

-1270 KTTARLNMLNDRR
+1270 KTNARLSMLSDRR
-1283 DLSSQGSKHLE
+1283 DLASQGSSKHLE
-1294 KQRGI
+1294 KQRGS

-1309 GMFESDQLS
+1309 GMFELDQLS
-1318 THSLADSHLHSRQ
+1318 THSLSDNQFHSRQ
-1331 TGQPIS
+1331 TGQPINS
-1337 SFMSSYSSQSQRS
+1337 LMSSYSSQSQRS
-1350 ESAPDLFLGS
+1350 ESASVLFLGS
-1360 REDEC
+1360 QEDEC

-1371 TRLAVFGDQGLM
+1371 TRLPVFGDQGLM

-1396 QCSSPSLTGVPSKRR
+1396 KCSSPSLSGVPGKRR

-1453 IVKRRPGRPR
+1453 VIKRRPGRPR
-1463 KQPVEESEPTNRRVE
+1463 KQPLEESELANRRE
-1478 DQVDGRSLDMLAGR
+1478 EHRADGRVLDMLASR
-1492 RGDVRTL
+1492 RGDGRTL
-1499 GMPVLERCDDLPGR
+1499 GMPVLERCDNLPGR
-1513 QSLRPNLTPEPLEFS
+1513 QSLRPSLTPEPLEFS

-1540 VHQARSVAPLAKGG
+1540 VHQARSVLPLAKGT

>member
-11 QPNEVELKGGRVGPN
+11 RPKEAELQGGRVGPN
-26 DEDRE
+26 EESQE
-31 GARDIGLV
+31 GAGGIGLARS
-39 CGDDVINGGISEGE
+39 DDVINGAISEGE

-85 TTKRTKKPPKSL
+85 TTKRTKKPPKNL

-112 PAGEGKAGRQGR
+112 PVGEGKGGRQGR
-124 TGGGAGRGQKDE
+124 TGGGPGRGQKDE

-165 DHTPPKHQLRGSLHP
+165 DHTLPKHQLRSSLPPGHP
-180 AHAISHTQHAL
+180 QQTHHTL
-191 AQQFQHQHQINTHWL
+191 TQQFQHAHAHQHQINPDWI
-206 TSTAPSASPA
+206 TSPVSSAALANPA
-216 NSEDRDPAREQSGA
+216 NSEPARELAVA
-230 SRSNLL
+230 SRSSSL
-236 DPSQPFSQT
+236 DPTQPFTRT
-245 ATQSPSPQRSLT
+245 ATRSPSPQRSLT

-293 KRKYGRKDSQR
+293 KRKYCRKDSQR
-304 MLCNPHSADS
+304 MLCNPHSADTL
-314 PWGKQTEKGSE
+314 WGRQLEKGLE
-325 SPTHSERYR
+325 SPTNSEERQKYR
-334 QEEATERV
+334 QDETAERF
-342 HEEREERRKEDRERA
+342 HDDREERRKEERERA
-357 IAGRKGDEESRG
+357 TAGRRGDEEDRG
-369 MLMLTEEGKGRK
+369 MPMLTDEGKGRK

-388 DESFSAQ
+388 DQSFSAM
-395 EQSQQRQDSDTT
+395 EQLQQRQDSDTT
-407 EKHQSGPP
+407 EKHHPGAP

-421 KMETHRNDS
+421 KMENHKNDS
-430 RPTREADVNGERMEK
+430 RLTSPADVSRERIEK

-450 KGDKRE
+450 KGEKRE
-456 KGERTDRA
+456 KGERVERV
-464 ERGDTVTSRTDS
+464 ERGEIVISGSDP

-481 TNRMKKNPVGRPK
+481 ANRIKKNPVGRPK
-494 ISTDILKHRESTHS
+494 INSDTPKHRELAYNH
-508 LINKS
+508 INK
-513 ANPRLP
+513 ANLNTNPRLP
-519 SPNPSPSP
+519 SPNPSP
-527 RSSISPSPSPKSRV
+527 RGSISPSQRASISASLSPK
-541 NISPSPSPKP
+541 
-551 RFNISPS
+551 
-558 PSPKSRVNISPSPSP
+558 
-573 KSRINISPSPSPK
+573 
-586 SRITIS
+586 
-592 PSPSPKS
+592 
-599 RINISPSPSPRPRMA
+599 PRMA
-614 LSPNPSHSTSSI
+614 LSPSPSHSTSSTA
-626 VSSRPTKAKD
+626 SSRTTKAKD

-643 KSHASLTS
+643 KNHASLTS
-651 PQRDIRGSPS
+651 LQRDNRGSPL
-661 TLTDP
+661 TLADP

-681 SDSLTVHTPI
+681 TDSLTVHTPI

-720 LAQDISAGLN
+720 LAQETFAGLN
-730 SRKKTHTLNT
+730 RRRKTHTLNT
-740 LVQMTSTTISANSNS
+740 LVQMASTTTSANSNS

-762 GHSRPVNKMKLGKM
+762 VPSRPVNKMKLGKM

-786 SSQNGSLPLK
+786 SSQNGTLALK
-796 SASAPVTS
+796 SSSAPVTS

-844 NCNLNK
+844 GSNLLK
-850 TTRDKPSLLVSTASL
+850 TTRDKPPLTVSTGSL
-865 YESPTVPSN
+865 YESPVVPST
-874 TLSPSSSTPSIRA
+874 TLSPCSSAPSLRT
-887 SHSDTTMPSLQPISA
+887 SHSDATMPSLQPISA
-902 LPSKPL
+902 LPSKPPGR
-908 SRGFL
+908 SFL

-932 SEVASVKEV
+932 SEGASVKEV

-975 PASRRRYSFD
+975 SASRRRYSFD

-997 EASNRGSRTRC
+997 EASNRGSRARC

-1055 QQLRVSHRRYACFP
+1055 QQLRVSHRRYTCYP
-1069 QHPYPS
+1069 QQPYPS

-1090 SYSCDSSSYLRR
+1090 SYPCDSSSYLRR

-1113 RPAKASEPITSKLP
+1113 RPAKVSEPITSKLP
-1127 FVQGYSYPLA
+1127 FVQGYGYPLG
-1137 GGNFYAAPYAMPYAP
+1137 GGNYYAAPYAMPYAS
-1152 PLSLGYFPPAPSFYL
+1152 PLSLGYFPPAPPFYL

-1194 GHSKLQAGTKLRSS
+1194 GHSQLQPEAKLRSS
-1208 SGPLQGSSVRGEGLG
+1208 SGPLQGPSVRGEGLG
-1223 SLGNGSTG
+1223 SLGSGSAS
-1231 GLTGV
+1231 GLAGV

-1246 HKHKDEPLLSPR
+1246 HKHKDEPLLSLR

-1270 KTTARLNMLNDRR
+1270 KTSARLSMLSDRR
-1283 DLSSQGSKHLE
+1283 DLVSQGPSKHLE
-1294 KQRGI
+1294 MQRGSA
-1299 GRGSSLGSSL
+1299 RGSSLGSSL
-1309 GMFESDQLS
+1309 GMFESEQLS
-1318 THSLADSHLHSRQ
+1318 THSLADSQFHSRQ
-1331 TGQPIS
+1331 TRQPIN
-1337 SFMSSYSSQSQRS
+1337 SFMSSYSSQTKRS
-1350 ESAPDLFLGS
+1350 ESASDLFLGS

-1383 SFQTARQEPGQMN
+1383 SFQTARQEPGPMN
-1396 QCSSPSLTGVPSKRR
+1396 NCSGPSQNV
-1411 YKRRE
+1411 
-1416 VEQIQKD
+1416 
-1423 VRRMHSLNFEH
+1423 
-1434 VQKILRAKRLQRQ
+1434 
-1447 AKTGNN
+1447 
-1453 IVKRRPGRPR
+1453 
-1463 KQPVEESEPTNRRVE
+1463 
-1478 DQVDGRSLDMLAGR
+1478 
-1492 RGDVRTL
+1492 
-1499 GMPVLERCDDLPGR
+1499 
-1513 QSLRPNLTPEPLEFS
+1513 
-1528 NHDSISATIETV
+1528 
-1540 VHQARSVAPLAKGG
+1540 
-1554 KRRGRGHS
+1554 
-1562 RDELWAPSSQ
+1562 

>member
-11 QPNEVELKGGRVGPN
+11 RPKEVELQGGRVGPN
-26 DEDRE
+26 EEDRE
-31 GARDIGLV
+31 GAQGIGLV
-39 CGDDVINGGISEGE
+39 CSDDVINGAISEGE

-112 PAGEGKAGRQGR
+112 PVGEGKVGRQGR
-124 TGGGAGRGQKDE
+124 TGGGAGAGRGQRDE

-165 DHTPPKHQLRGSLHP
+165 DHTPPKHQLRSSLLP
-180 AHAISHTQHAL
+180 AHALSHTQHTL
-191 AQQFQHQHQINTHWL
+191 TQQFQHTHAHQINPDWI

-216 NSEDRDPAREQSGA
+216 NPADSEPARELAGA
-230 SRSNLL
+230 SRSTLL
-236 DPSQPFSQT
+236 DPTQPFSRT
-245 ATQSPSPQRSLT
+245 ATRSPSPQRSLT

-304 MLCNPHSADS
+304 MLCNPHSADT
-314 PWGKQTEKGSE
+314 PWGRQTEKGSE
-325 SPTHSERYR
+325 SPTNSEERQKYR
-334 QEEATERV
+334 QEETAERF
-342 HEEREERRKEDRERA
+342 HEEREERRKEERERA
-357 IAGRKGDEESRG
+357 IAGRRGDEEDRG
-369 MLMLTEEGKGRK
+369 MHMLTEEGKGRK

-388 DESFSAQ
+388 DEAFSVE

-407 EKHQSGPP
+407 EKHQPGPP

-421 KMETHRNDS
+421 KMDTHKNDS
-430 RPTREADVNGERMEK
+430 RLTSQADVSGERIEK

-456 KGERTDRA
+456 KGERADRA
-464 ERGDTVTSRTDS
+464 ERGETVISGPDP
-476 ESALS
+476 ESVLS
-481 TNRMKKNPVGRPK
+481 ANRMKKNPVGRPK
-494 ISTDILKHRESTHS
+494 INTDALKHRESAHS
-508 LINKS
+508 LISKPSLNT
-513 ANPRLP
+513 NPRLP

-527 RSSISPSPSPKSRV
+527 RGS
-541 NISPSPSPKP
+541 ISPSPSPKP
-551 RFNISPS
+551 RA
-558 PSPKSRVNISPSPSP
+558 
-573 KSRINISPSPSPK
+573 
-586 SRITIS
+586 
-592 PSPSPKS
+592 
-599 RINISPSPSPRPRMA
+599 NISPSPSPRPRVA
-614 LSPNPSHSTSSI
+614 LSPSPSHSTSSTA
-626 VSSRPTKAKD
+626 SPRPNKAKD

-643 KSHASLTS
+643 KGHASLTP
-651 PQRDIRGSPS
+651 PQRDNRGSPS
-661 TLTDP
+661 TLNDP

-681 SDSLTVHTPI
+681 TDSLTVHTPI

-720 LAQDISAGLN
+720 LAQETSAGLN
-730 SRKKTHTLNT
+730 RRKKTHTLNT
-740 LVQMTSTTISANSNS
+740 LVQMASTTTSATSNS

-786 SSQNGSLPLK
+786 SSQNGSLALK
-796 SASAPVTS
+796 SSSAPVTS
-804 AMSAMASTIEA
+804 AMNAMASTIEA

-844 NCNLNK
+844 VSNPPK
-850 TTRDKPSLLVSTASL
+850 TTRDKPSLSVSTSSL
-865 YESPTVPSN
+865 YESPVVPS
-874 TLSPSSSTPSIRA
+874 TTSSPSSSAPSLRP
-887 SHSDTTMPSLQPISA
+887 SHSDATMPSLQPISA
-902 LPSKPL
+902 LPSKPP
-908 SRGFL
+908 SRSFL

-932 SEVASVKEV
+932 SEGASVKEV

-1008 ERQVTAVDNF
+1008 ERQVTAVNNF

-1041 LHFLSELEEVVVKL
+1041 LHFLSELEEVMLKL
-1055 QQLRVSHRRYACFP
+1055 QQLRVSHRRYTCYP

-1090 SYSCDSSSYLRR
+1090 SYPCDSSSYLRR

-1113 RPAKASEPITSKLP
+1113 RPAKASEPIASKLP
-1127 FVQGYSYPLA
+1127 FVQGYGYPLA

-1152 PLSLGYFPPAPSFYL
+1152 PLSLGYFPPAAPFYL

-1194 GHSKLQAGTKLRSS
+1194 GHSKLQPGAKLRSA
-1208 SGPLQGSSVRGEGLG
+1208 SGPLQGPSVRGEGLG
-1223 SLGNGSTG
+1223 SLGNGSAG
-1231 GLTGV
+1231 GLAGV

-1270 KTTARLNMLNDRR
+1270 KTTARLSMLSDRR
-1283 DLSSQGSKHLE
+1283 DLSSQGSSKHLE
-1294 KQRGI
+1294 KQRGS

-1318 THSLADSHLHSRQ
+1318 TRSLADSQFHSRQ
-1331 TGQPIS
+1331 TGQPIN

-1350 ESAPDLFLGS
+1350 ESASDLFLGS

-1396 QCSSPSLTGVPSKRR
+1396 KCSSPSLTGVPSKRR

-1453 IVKRRPGRPR
+1453 VIKRRPGRPR
-1463 KQPVEESEPTNRRVE
+1463 KQPLEESEPTNRREE
-1478 DQVDGRSLDMLAGR
+1478 DRADGRDLDMLATR
-1492 RGDVRTL
+1492 RVDGRTL

>member
-1 MEPRDLVGSA
+1 MEPRDLVGSTRPKEA
-11 QPNEVELKGGRVGPN
+11 ELQCGRVGLN
-26 DEDRE
+26 EEDQE
-31 GARDIGLV
+31 AVGDIGLARSA
-39 CGDDVINGGISEGE
+39 DVINGAISEGE

-97 ENYICPPEIRMTIRP
+97 ENYICPPEIRMTIKP
-112 PAGEGKAGRQGR
+112 PVGEGKGGRQGR
-124 TGGGAGRGQKDE
+124 TGSGAGAGRGPKEE

-165 DHTPPKHQLRGSLHP
+165 DHTPPKHQLRSPLLP
-180 AHAISHTQHAL
+180 AHTQQTHHNL
-191 AQQFQHQHQINTHWL
+191 TQQFQHTHAHHHQITSDWI
-206 TSTAPSASPA
+206 TSTAPSPHPA
-216 NSEDRDPAREQSGA
+216 NPAESEPARDLAAA
-230 SRSNLL
+230 SRSSLL
-236 DPSQPFSQT
+236 DSTQPFSRT
-245 ATQSPSPQRSLT
+245 VTRSPSPQRSLT

-304 MLCNPHSADS
+304 MLSNPHSADT
-314 PWGKQTEKGSE
+314 PWARQSEKALDNPNNLE
-325 SPTHSERYR
+325 DRQKYR
-334 QEEATERV
+334 QDEKPERFHV
-342 HEEREERRKEDRERA
+342 EREERRKEERERA
-357 IAGRKGDEESRG
+357 AAGRKGDEEDRG
-369 MLMLTEEGKGRK
+369 LPMLTEEGKGRK

-388 DESFSAQ
+388 DESFSTE
-395 EQSQQRQDSDTT
+395 EQSQQWQDSDAT
-407 EKHQSGPP
+407 EKHHSWPP

-421 KMETHRNDS
+421 KMETHKNDS
-430 RPTREADVNGERMEK
+430 RPTSQADVSGERIEK

-456 KGERTDRA
+456 KGDRVDRA
-464 ERGDTVTSRTDS
+464 ERETVTNVS
-476 ESALS
+476 EPESILSA
-481 TNRMKKNPVGRPK
+481 NRIKKNTVGRPK
-494 ISTDILKHRESTHS
+494 ISTDTLKHKEPTHS
-508 LINKS
+508 QTNKPNLNT
-513 ANPRLP
+513 NPRIP
-519 SPNPSPSP
+519 SPNPSPSS
-527 RSSISPSPSPKSRV
+527 RGSISPSPSPKARS
-541 NISPSPSPKP
+541 
-551 RFNISPS
+551 
-558 PSPKSRVNISPSPSP
+558 
-573 KSRINISPSPSPK
+573 
-586 SRITIS
+586 
-592 PSPSPKS
+592 
-599 RINISPSPSPRPRMA
+599 NISPSPSPRPRVA
-614 LSPNPSHSTSSI
+614 LSPSPSLSTSSI
-626 VSSRPTKAKD
+626 AISRPTKAKD

-643 KSHASLTS
+643 KSHANLTS
-651 PQRDIRGSPS
+651 PQRENRSSPS
-661 TLTDP
+661 SLTDP

-681 SDSLTVHTPI
+681 TDSLTVHTPI

-720 LAQDISAGLN
+720 LAQETSSGL
-730 SRKKTHTLNT
+730 SRRRKTHTLNT
-740 LVQMTSTTISANSNS
+740 MVQVASTTASVSSNS

-762 GHSRPVNKMKLGKM
+762 ISSRPGNKIKLGKM

-786 SSQNGSLPLK
+786 SSHNGTLK
-796 SASAPVTS
+796 SSSAPVTS

-834 RGRKPRAETQ
+834 RGRKPRAENQ
-844 NCNLNK
+844 GSNPPK
-850 TTRDKPSLLVSTASL
+850 TTREKPPLSLSSL
-865 YESPTVPSN
+865 YESPVVPSTN
-874 TLSPSSSTPSIRA
+874 SSPNSSVPSIRT
-887 SHSDTTMPSLQPISA
+887 SHSDATMPSLQPISA
-902 LPSKPL
+902 LPSKPPGR
-908 SRGFL
+908 SFL

-932 SEVASVKEV
+932 SEGASVKEV

-985 LCGFEAAEAAAL
+985 LCGFEAAEVAAL
-997 EASNRGSRTRC
+997 EASNRGSRTHC
-1008 ERQVTAVDNF
+1008 ERQVSAVDNF
-1018 LSQQEKKQKHHRRKR
+1018 LSQHEKKQKHHRRKR
-1033 KCLQSRDH
+1033 KCLQTRDH
-1041 LHFLSELEEVVVKL
+1041 LHFLSELEEVVLKL
-1055 QQLRVSHRRYACFP
+1055 QQLRVSHRRYTCYP

-1090 SYSCDSSSYLRR
+1090 TYPCDSSSYLRR

-1127 FVQGYSYPLA
+1127 FVQGYGYPLP
-1137 GGNFYAAPYAMPYAP
+1137 GGNYYAAPYAMPYAP
-1152 PLSLGYFPPAPSFYL
+1152 PLSLGYFPPAPPFYL
-1167 PHHSLGPAPPSPFMR
+1167 PHHSLGPAPASPFMR

-1194 GHSKLQAGTKLRSS
+1194 GHSKIQPGTKLRSA
-1208 SGPLQGSSVRGEGLG
+1208 SGPLQGPSVRSEGLG
-1223 SLGNGSTG
+1223 SLGSGSAG
-1231 GLTGV
+1231 GIAGV
-1236 RLHKRKHKHK
+1236 RVHKRKHKHK
-1246 HKHKDEPLLSPR
+1246 HKHKDEALLSPR
-1258 DRQELGG
+1258 DRQDLGG

-1270 KTTARLNMLNDRR
+1270 KTNARLSMLSDRR
-1283 DLSSQGSKHLE
+1283 DLTSQGSSKHLE
-1294 KQRGI
+1294 KQRDS

-1309 GMFESDQLS
+1309 GMFEQDQLS
-1318 THSLADSHLHSRQ
+1318 THSLVESQFHTHQA
-1331 TGQPIS
+1331 GQPIN
-1337 SFMSSYSSQSQRS
+1337 SFMSVYSNQSQRS
-1350 ESAPDLFLGS
+1350 ESASGLFSGS
-1360 REDEC
+1360 RDDEC

-1371 TRLAVFGDQGLM
+1371 MKLSVFGDQGLT
-1383 SFQTARQEPGQMN
+1383 SFQTARQEPAEMN
-1396 QCSSPSLTGVPSKRR
+1396 KCSSPSLTGVPSKRR

-1453 IVKRRPGRPR
+1453 VIKRRPGRPR
-1463 KQPVEESEPTNRRVE
+1463 KQPLEESETTNTREE
-1478 DQVDGRSLDMLAGR
+1478 DRVDGRGLDMLASR
-1492 RGDVRTL
+1492 RADGRTL

-1513 QSLRPNLTPEPLEFS
+1513 QSLRPSLTPEPLEFS

-1540 VHQARSVAPLAKGG
+1540 VHQARSVPTLAKGL

-1562 RDELWAPSSQ
+1562 RDELWAPSSH

>member
-11 QPNEVELKGGRVGPN
+11 RPKEAELQGGRVGPN
-26 DEDRE
+26 GEDQE
-31 GARDIGLV
+31 GAGGIDLARS
-39 CGDDVINGGISEGE
+39 DDVINGAISEGE

-112 PAGEGKAGRQGR
+112 PVGEGKGGRQGR
-124 TGGGAGRGQKDE
+124 TGGGAGAGRGQKDE

-165 DHTPPKHQLRGSLHP
+165 DHTPPKHQLRSSLLP
-180 AHAISHTQHAL
+180 AHTHSHIQQTQHTL
-191 AQQFQHQHQINTHWL
+191 TQQFQHIHAHQHQINPDWI

-216 NSEDRDPAREQSGA
+216 NPADSEPARELAGA
-230 SRSNLL
+230 GRSSLL
-236 DPSQPFSQT
+236 DPTPLFSRT
-245 ATQSPSPQRSLT
+245 VTQSPSPQRSLT

-304 MLCNPHSADS
+304 MLCNPHSADT
-314 PWGKQTEKGSE
+314 PWGRPPEKGSE
-325 SPTHSERYR
+325 SPTNSEDRQKYR
-334 QEEATERV
+334 QEETAERF
-342 HEEREERRKEDRERA
+342 HEEREERKKEERERA
-357 IAGRKGDEESRG
+357 IPGRRGDEEDRG
-369 MLMLTEEGKGRK
+369 IPMLTEEGKGRK

-388 DESFSAQ
+388 DESFSVE

-407 EKHQSGPP
+407 EKHQPGPP

-421 KMETHRNDS
+421 KMETHKNDS
-430 RPTREADVNGERMEK
+430 RLTSQADVSGERT
-445 AERAD
+445 D

-456 KGERTDRA
+456 KGERADRA
-464 ERGDTVTSRTDS
+464 ERGETVTSGPDP
-476 ESALS
+476 ELALS
-481 TNRMKKNPVGRPK
+481 INRMKKNPVGRPK
-494 ISTDILKHRESTHS
+494 ISADTLKHREPTNNH
-508 LINKS
+508 INKPNLTT
-513 ANPRLP
+513 NPRLP

-527 RSSISPSPSPKSRV
+527 RGSISPSL
-541 NISPSPSPKP
+541 SPKP
-551 RFNISPS
+551 RANL
-558 PSPKSRVNISPSPSP
+558 
-573 KSRINISPSPSPK
+573 
-586 SRITIS
+586 
-592 PSPSPKS
+592 
-599 RINISPSPSPRPRMA
+599 SPSPSPRPRMT
-614 LSPNPSHSTSSI
+614 LSPSPSHSTSSTA
-626 VSSRPTKAKD
+626 SSRPTKAKD

-651 PQRDIRGSPS
+651 PQRDNRGSP
-661 TLTDP
+661 LALADP

-681 SDSLTVHTPI
+681 TDSLTVHTPI

-720 LAQDISAGLN
+720 LAQDTSAGLN
-730 SRKKTHTLNT
+730 RRRKTHTLNT
-740 LVQMTSTTISANSNS
+740 LAQMASMTPSANSNS

-786 SSQNGSLPLK
+786 SSQNGTLALK
-796 SASAPVTS
+796 SSSAPVTS

-844 NCNLNK
+844 GSNPPK
-850 TTRDKPSLLVSTASL
+850 ATRDKPPLSLSSSSL
-865 YESPTVPSN
+865 YESPVVPS
-874 TLSPSSSTPSIRA
+874 TTSSPSSSAPSLRA
-887 SHSDTTMPSLQPISA
+887 IHSDATMPSLQPISA
-902 LPSKPL
+902 LPSKPIG
-908 SRGFL
+908 RGFL

-932 SEVASVKEV
+932 SEGASVKEV

-997 EASNRGSRTRC
+997 EASGRGSRARC

-1033 KCLQSRDH
+1033 KCLQTRDH
-1041 LHFLSELEEVVVKL
+1041 LHFLSELEEVVLKL
-1055 QQLRVSHRRYACFP
+1055 QQLRVSHRRYTCYP

-1090 SYSCDSSSYLRR
+1090 SYPCDSGSYLRR

-1127 FVQGYSYPLA
+1127 FVQGYGYPLA
-1137 GGNFYAAPYAMPYAP
+1137 GGNYYAAPYAMPYAP
-1152 PLSLGYFPPAPSFYL
+1152 PLSLGYFPPAPQFYL

-1194 GHSKLQAGTKLRSS
+1194 GHSKFQPGAKLRSG
-1208 SGPLQGSSVRGEGLG
+1208 SGPLQVPSVRGEGLG
-1223 SLGNGSTG
+1223 PLGSGSAG
-1231 GLTGV
+1231 GLGGV

-1258 DRQELGG
+1258 DRHELGG

-1270 KTTARLNMLNDRR
+1270 KTNARLSMLSDRR
-1283 DLSSQGSKHLE
+1283 DLASQGPSKPLE
-1294 KQRGI
+1294 KQRGS

-1309 GMFESDQLS
+1309 GMFELDQLS
-1318 THSLADSHLHSRQ
+1318 THSLADNQFHSRQ
-1331 TGQPIS
+1331 TGQPINS
-1337 SFMSSYSSQSQRS
+1337 LMSSYSSQSQRS
-1350 ESAPDLFLGS
+1350 ESASVLFLGS
-1360 REDEC
+1360 QEDEC

-1371 TRLAVFGDQGLM
+1371 TRFPVFGDQGLM

-1396 QCSSPSLTGVPSKRR
+1396 QCSSPSLSGVPGKRR

-1453 IVKRRPGRPR
+1453 VIKRRPGRPR
-1463 KQPVEESEPTNRRVE
+1463 KQPLEESELVNRRE
-1478 DQVDGRSLDMLAGR
+1478 ESRADARGLDMLASR
-1492 RGDVRTL
+1492 RGDGRTL

-1513 QSLRPNLTPEPLEFS
+1513 QSLRPSLTPEPLEFS

-1540 VHQARSVAPLAKGG
+1540 VHQARAVLPLAKGA

>member
-11 QPNEVELKGGRVGPN
+11 RPKEVELQGGRVGPN
-26 DEDRE
+26 EEDQE
-31 GARDIGLV
+31 GAGGIGLV
-39 CGDDVINGGISEGE
+39 RGDDVINGAISEGE

-112 PAGEGKAGRQGR
+112 PVGEGKAGRQGR
-124 TGGGAGRGQKDE
+124 MGSGAGAGRGQKEE

-165 DHTPPKHQLRGSLHP
+165 DHTPPKHQLRGSLLP
-180 AHAISHTQHAL
+180 AHTLSHTQQTQHTL
-191 AQQFQHQHQINTHWL
+191 AQQFQHTHAHQHQINPDWIV
-206 TSTAPSASPA
+206 STAPSASPA
-216 NSEDRDPAREQSGA
+216 NPADSEPARELAGA
-230 SRSNLL
+230 SRSLLL
-236 DPSQPFSQT
+236 DPTQPFSRT
-245 ATQSPSPQRSLT
+245 ATRSPSPQRSLT

-314 PWGKQTEKGSE
+314 PWGRQTDRGSE
-325 SPTHSERYR
+325 SPTNSEERQKYR
-334 QEEATERV
+334 QEETAERF
-342 HEEREERRKEDRERA
+342 HEEREERRKEERERA
-357 IAGRKGDEESRG
+357 IAGRRGDEEDRG
-369 MLMLTEEGKGRK
+369 MHMLTEEGKGRK

-388 DESFSAQ
+388 DESFSVE

-407 EKHQSGPP
+407 EKHQPGPP

-421 KMETHRNDS
+421 KMESHKNDS
-430 RPTREADVNGERMEK
+430 RLTSQADVSGERIEK

-456 KGERTDRA
+456 KGERADRA
-464 ERGDTVTSRTDS
+464 ERGDTVTSGPDP

-481 TNRMKKNPVGRPK
+481 ANRMKKNPVGRPK
-494 ISTDILKHRESTHS
+494 ISTDTLKHRESTHS
-508 LINKS
+508 LINKPS
-513 ANPRLP
+513 LNTNPRLP

-527 RSSISPSPSPKSRV
+527 RSSISPSPSPK
-541 NISPSPSPKP
+541 P
-551 RFNISPS
+551 RS
-558 PSPKSRVNISPSPSP
+558 
-573 KSRINISPSPSPK
+573 
-586 SRITIS
+586 
-592 PSPSPKS
+592 
-599 RINISPSPSPRPRMA
+599 NISPSPSPRPRVA
-614 LSPNPSHSTSSI
+614 LSPSPSHSTSSTA
-626 VSSRPTKAKD
+626 SSRPTKAKD

-643 KSHASLTS
+643 KSHASLTP
-651 PQRDIRGSPS
+651 PQRDNRGVPQ

-681 SDSLTVHTPI
+681 TDSLTVHTPI

-720 LAQDISAGLN
+720 LAQEMSAGLN
-730 SRKKTHTLNT
+730 RRRKTHTLNT
-740 LVQMTSTTISANSNS
+740 IMQMASTTTGPNSNG

-762 GHSRPVNKMKLGKM
+762 GHSRPMNKMKLGKM
-776 QSILNEILSG
+776 QTILNEILSG
-786 SSQNGSLPLK
+786 SSQNGSLSLK
-796 SASAPVTS
+796 SSSVPVTS

-844 NCNLNK
+844 GSNPPK
-850 TTRDKPSLLVSTASL
+850 TTRDKPPLSVSSTSL
-865 YESPTVPSN
+865 YESPVVPS
-874 TLSPSSSTPSIRA
+874 TTSSPSSSAPSIRA
-887 SHSDTTMPSLQPISA
+887 SHSDATMPSLQPISA
-902 LPSKPL
+902 LPSKPP

-932 SEVASVKEV
+932 SEGASVKEV

-985 LCGFEAAEAAAL
+985 LCGFEATEAAAL
-997 EASNRGSRTRC
+997 EASNRGSRTQC

-1041 LHFLSELEEVVVKL
+1041 LHFLSELEEVVLKL
-1055 QQLRVSHRRYACFP
+1055 QQLRVSHRRYTCYP

-1090 SYSCDSSSYLRR
+1090 SYPCDSSSYLRR

-1127 FVQGYSYPLA
+1127 FVQGYGYPLA

-1152 PLSLGYFPPAPSFYL
+1152 PLSLGYFPPAPPFYL

-1182 PAVPPPKAFHSS
+1182 PAVPPPKAFHSG
-1194 GHSKLQAGTKLRSS
+1194 GHSKLQPGAKLRSAT
-1208 SGPLQGSSVRGEGLG
+1208 GPLQGPSVRGEGLG
-1223 SLGNGSTG
+1223 SLGNGSAG
-1231 GLTGV
+1231 GLAGV

-1270 KTTARLNMLNDRR
+1270 KTTARLSMLNDRR
-1283 DLSSQGSKHLE
+1283 DLASQGSSKHLE
-1294 KQRGI
+1294 KQRGSS
-1299 GRGSSLGSSL
+1299 RGSSLGSSL

-1318 THSLADSHLHSRQ
+1318 SRSLADSQFHSRQ
-1331 TGQPIS
+1331 TGQPIN

-1350 ESAPDLFLGS
+1350 ESASDLFLGS
-1360 REDEC
+1360 REDER

-1396 QCSSPSLTGVPSKRR
+1396 KCSSPSLAGVPSKRR

-1453 IVKRRPGRPR
+1453 VIKRRPGRPR
-1463 KQPVEESEPTNRRVE
+1463 KQPLEESVQTSRRE
-1478 DQVDGRSLDMLAGR
+1478 EARADGLGLDMLVSR
-1492 RGDVRTL
+1492 RGDGRTL

-1513 QSLRPNLTPEPLEFS
+1513 QILRPNLTPEPLEFS

-1562 RDELWAPSSQ
+1562 RDELWAPSGQ

>member
-11 QPNEVELKGGRVGPN
+11 RPKEVELQGGRVGPN
-26 DEDRE
+26 EEDQE
-31 GARDIGLV
+31 GARGIGLV
-39 CGDDVINGGISEGE
+39 CSDDVINGAISEGE

-112 PAGEGKAGRQGR
+112 PVGEGKAGRQGR

-165 DHTPPKHQLRGSLHP
+165 DHTPPKHQLRSSLLP
-180 AHAISHTQHAL
+180 AHTLSHTQQTQHTHT
-191 AQQFQHQHQINTHWL
+191 QQFQHTHTHQHQINSDWIA
-206 TSTAPSASPA
+206 SSAPSASPA
-216 NSEDRDPAREQSGA
+216 NPADSEPARELAGA
-230 SRSNLL
+230 SRSTLL
-236 DPSQPFSQT
+236 DPTQPFSRT

-304 MLCNPHSADS
+304 MLCNPHSADT
-314 PWGKQTEKGSE
+314 PWGRQTEKGSE
-325 SPTHSERYR
+325 SPSNSEERQKYR
-334 QEEATERV
+334 QEETAERF
-342 HEEREERRKEDRERA
+342 HEEREERRKEERERT
-357 IAGRKGDEESRG
+357 IAGRRGDEDDRG
-369 MLMLTEEGKGRK
+369 MHMLTEEGKGRK

-388 DESFSAQ
+388 DESFSVE
-395 EQSQQRQDSDTT
+395 EQSQQWQESDTT
-407 EKHQSGPP
+407 EKHQPGPP

-421 KMETHRNDS
+421 KMETHKNDS
-430 RPTREADVNGERMEK
+430 RLTCQADVSGERLEK
-445 AERAD
+445 AERVD

-456 KGERTDRA
+456 KGERADRA
-464 ERGDTVTSRTDS
+464 ERGETVTCGPDL

-481 TNRMKKNPVGRPK
+481 VNRMKKNPVGRPK
-494 ISTDILKHRESTHS
+494 LSTETLKHRESIHN
-508 LINKS
+508 LINKPS
-513 ANPRLP
+513 LNTNLRLP
-519 SPNPSPSP
+519 SPNPSPGP
-527 RSSISPSPSPKSRV
+527 MGG
-541 NISPSPSPKP
+541 ISPSPSPKP
-551 RFNISPS
+551 RANISP
-558 PSPKSRVNISPSPSP
+558 I
-573 KSRINISPSPSPK
+573 
-586 SRITIS
+586 
-592 PSPSPKS
+592 
-599 RINISPSPSPRPRMA
+599 PSPRPRAA
-614 LSPNPSHSTSSI
+614 LSPSPSHSTSSTA
-626 VSSRPTKAKD
+626 SSRPCKAKD

-651 PQRDIRGSPS
+651 PLRDNRGSPS

-681 SDSLTVHTPI
+681 TDSLTVHTPI

-720 LAQDISAGLN
+720 LAQETSAGLN
-730 SRKKTHTLNT
+730 RRKKTHTLNT
-740 LVQMTSTTISANSNS
+740 LMQMTSTTTSANSNS

-762 GHSRPVNKMKLGKM
+762 GHSRPVNKMKIEKM

-786 SSQNGSLPLK
+786 SSQNGTLALK
-796 SASAPVTS
+796 SSSAPVTS

-844 NCNLNK
+844 VSNPPK
-850 TTRDKPSLLVSTASL
+850 TTRDKPLMSISTSSL
-865 YESPTVPSN
+865 YESPVVPS
-874 TLSPSSSTPSIRA
+874 TTSSPSSSAPPLRA
-887 SHSDTTMPSLQPISA
+887 SHSDATMPSLQPISA
-902 LPSKPL
+902 LPSKPP

-932 SEVASVKEV
+932 SEGASVKEV

-985 LCGFEAAEAAAL
+985 LCGFEAVEAAAL

-1055 QQLRVSHRRYACFP
+1055 QQLRVSHRRYACYP

-1090 SYSCDSSSYLRR
+1090 PYPCDSSSYLRR

-1113 RPAKASEPITSKLP
+1113 RPAKASEPITTKLP

-1137 GGNFYAAPYAMPYAP
+1137 GGNFYAAPYAMPYAS
-1152 PLSLGYFPPAPSFYL
+1152 PLSLGYFPPAPPFYL
-1167 PHHSLGPAPPSPFMR
+1167 PHHTLGPAPPSPFMR

-1194 GHSKLQAGTKLRSS
+1194 GHSKLQPGAKLRSA
-1208 SGPLQGSSVRGEGLG
+1208 SGPLQGPSVRGEGLG
-1223 SLGNGSTG
+1223 SLGSGSAG
-1231 GLTGV
+1231 GLAGV

-1270 KTTARLNMLNDRR
+1270 KTTARLSMLSDRR
-1283 DLSSQGSKHLE
+1283 DLSSQGSSKHLE
-1294 KQRGI
+1294 KQRGS

-1318 THSLADSHLHSRQ
+1318 THSLADSQFHSRQ
-1331 TGQPIS
+1331 TGQPIN

-1350 ESAPDLFLGS
+1350 ESASDLFLGS
-1360 REDEC
+1360 REDDC
-1365 GGRSRK
+1365 GGRGRK

-1396 QCSSPSLTGVPSKRR
+1396 KCSSPPLTGVPSKRR

-1453 IVKRRPGRPR
+1453 VIKRRPGRPR
-1463 KQPVEESEPTNRRVE
+1463 KQPLEESEPTNRREE
-1478 DQVDGRSLDMLAGR
+1478 DRADVRGLDMFASR
-1492 RGDVRTL
+1492 RGDGRTL

>member
-11 QPNEVELKGGRVGPN
+11 RPKEVELQGGRVGPN
-26 DEDRE
+26 EEDQE
-31 GARDIGLV
+31 GAGGIGLV
-39 CGDDVINGGISEGE
+39 RGDDVINGAISEGE

-112 PAGEGKAGRQGR
+112 PVGEGKAGRQGR
-124 TGGGAGRGQKDE
+124 AGGGAGAGRGQKEE

-165 DHTPPKHQLRGSLHP
+165 DHTPPKHQLRSSLLP
-180 AHAISHTQHAL
+180 AHTLSHTQQTQHTL
-191 AQQFQHQHQINTHWL
+191 AQQFQHTHAHQHQINPDWIV
-206 TSTAPSASPA
+206 STAPSASPA
-216 NSEDRDPAREQSGA
+216 NPADSEPAREMAGA
-230 SRSNLL
+230 SRSLLL
-236 DPSQPFSQT
+236 DPTQPFSRT
-245 ATQSPSPQRSLT
+245 ATRSPSPQRSLT

-314 PWGKQTEKGSE
+314 PWGRQTDRGSE
-325 SPTHSERYR
+325 SPTNSEERQKYR
-334 QEEATERV
+334 QEETAERF
-342 HEEREERRKEDRERA
+342 HEEREERRKEERERA
-357 IAGRKGDEESRG
+357 IPGRRGDEEDRG
-369 MLMLTEEGKGRK
+369 MHMLTEEGKGRK

-388 DESFSAQ
+388 DESFSVE

-407 EKHQSGPP
+407 EKHQPGPP

-421 KMETHRNDS
+421 KMESHKNDS
-430 RPTREADVNGERMEK
+430 RLTSQADVSGERIEK

-456 KGERTDRA
+456 KGERADRA
-464 ERGDTVTSRTDS
+464 ERGDTVTSGPDP

-481 TNRMKKNPVGRPK
+481 ANRMKKNPVGRPK
-494 ISTDILKHRESTHS
+494 ISTDTLKHRESTHS
-508 LINKS
+508 LINKPS
-513 ANPRLP
+513 LNTNPRLP

-527 RSSISPSPSPKSRV
+527 RSSISPSPSPK
-541 NISPSPSPKP
+541 P
-551 RFNISPS
+551 RS
-558 PSPKSRVNISPSPSP
+558 
-573 KSRINISPSPSPK
+573 
-586 SRITIS
+586 
-592 PSPSPKS
+592 
-599 RINISPSPSPRPRMA
+599 NISPSPSPRPRVA
-614 LSPNPSHSTSSI
+614 LSPSPSHSTSSTA
-626 VSSRPTKAKD
+626 SSRPTKAKD

-643 KSHASLTS
+643 KSHASLTP
-651 PQRDIRGSPS
+651 PQRDNRGVPQ

-681 SDSLTVHTPI
+681 TDSLTVHTPI

-720 LAQDISAGLN
+720 LAQEMSAGLN
-730 SRKKTHTLNT
+730 RRRKTHTLNT
-740 LVQMTSTTISANSNS
+740 IMQMASTTTGANSNG

-762 GHSRPVNKMKLGKM
+762 GHSRPMNKMKLGKM
-776 QSILNEILSG
+776 QTILNEILSG
-786 SSQNGSLPLK
+786 TSQNGSLSLK
-796 SASAPVTS
+796 SSSVPVTS

-844 NCNLNK
+844 GSNPPK
-850 TTRDKPSLLVSTASL
+850 TTRDKPPLSVSSTSL
-865 YESPTVPSN
+865 YESPVVPS
-874 TLSPSSSTPSIRA
+874 TTSSPSSSAPSIRA
-887 SHSDTTMPSLQPISA
+887 SHSDATMPSLQPISA
-902 LPSKPL
+902 LPSKPP

-932 SEVASVKEV
+932 SEGASVKEV

-985 LCGFEAAEAAAL
+985 LCGFEAAEAGERLWRHPTEAA
-997 EASNRGSRTRC
+997 
-1008 ERQVTAVDNF
+1008 ERAVND
-1018 LSQQEKKQKHHRRKR
+1018 
-1033 KCLQSRDH
+1033 
-1041 LHFLSELEEVVVKL
+1041 
-1055 QQLRVSHRRYACFP
+1055 
-1069 QHPYPS
+1069 
-1075 IFRLNFHHYY
+1075 
-1085 PVTYD
+1085 
-1090 SYSCDSSSYLRR
+1090 SSYLRR

-1127 FVQGYSYPLA
+1127 FVQGYGYPLA

-1152 PLSLGYFPPAPSFYL
+1152 PLSLGYFPPAPPFYL

-1182 PAVPPPKAFHSS
+1182 PAVPPPKAFHSG
-1194 GHSKLQAGTKLRSS
+1194 GHSKLQPGAKLRSAT
-1208 SGPLQGSSVRGEGLG
+1208 GPLQGPSVRGEGLG
-1223 SLGNGSTG
+1223 SLGNGSAG
-1231 GLTGV
+1231 GLAGV
-1236 RLHKRKHKHK
+1236 RLHRRKHKHK

-1270 KTTARLNMLNDRR
+1270 KTTARLSMLNDRR
-1283 DLSSQGSKHLE
+1283 DLASQGSSKHLE
-1294 KQRGI
+1294 KQRGSS
-1299 GRGSSLGSSL
+1299 RGSSLGSSL
-1309 GMFESDQLS
+1309 GMFESD
-1318 THSLADSHLHSRQ
+1318 
-1331 TGQPIS
+1331 
-1337 SFMSSYSSQSQRS
+1337 
-1350 ESAPDLFLGS
+1350 
-1360 REDEC
+1360 
-1365 GGRSRK
+1365 
-1371 TRLAVFGDQGLM
+1371 
-1383 SFQTARQEPGQMN
+1383 
-1396 QCSSPSLTGVPSKRR
+1396 
-1411 YKRRE
+1411 
-1416 VEQIQKD
+1416 
-1423 VRRMHSLNFEH
+1423 
-1434 VQKILRAKRLQRQ
+1434 
-1447 AKTGNN
+1447 
-1453 IVKRRPGRPR
+1453 
-1463 KQPVEESEPTNRRVE
+1463 
-1478 DQVDGRSLDMLAGR
+1478 
-1492 RGDVRTL
+1492 
-1499 GMPVLERCDDLPGR
+1499 
-1513 QSLRPNLTPEPLEFS
+1513 
-1528 NHDSISATIETV
+1528 
-1540 VHQARSVAPLAKGG
+1540 
-1554 KRRGRGHS
+1554 
-1562 RDELWAPSSQ
+1562 